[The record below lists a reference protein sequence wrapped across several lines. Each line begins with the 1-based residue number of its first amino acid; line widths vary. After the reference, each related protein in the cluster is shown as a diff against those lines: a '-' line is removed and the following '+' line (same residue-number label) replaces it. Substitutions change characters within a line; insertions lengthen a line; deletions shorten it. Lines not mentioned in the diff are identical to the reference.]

1 MNYKKAAWMSAFLA
15 GALVLAGCQSDSD
28 TEDTTSAVNTNT
40 SAVKQ
45 SSTLSLE
52 AEDYDTE
59 INDAQKIS
67 LDEQS
72 GDVKITKAGTYQL
85 SGTLKN
91 GSVAVDVKAAVV
103 RIVLDNA
110 HIRSK
115 NSAPVYVKQADK
127 VIITLPKGTASSLK
141 DTASYTVDEKE
152 EPSAA
157 LFSKDDLTINGSG
170 TLNITASYKNGIQCK
185 DTLKLVDTNLNIT
198 AENDGIKAR
207 DALLIY
213 KGSYTVKAQGDGILT
228 TNEKEQG
235 NLSIDQGTFAI
246 EAQQDGLQ
254 SAGDLTIYDG
264 VFTVTSGGGSVNKV
278 GTGSALQPWG
288 EFDDHDEAV
297 QKSQKGI
304 KAVKNTVLYKG
315 SYTISSH
322 DDALHANGS
331 MDIKGGTYTLSSD
344 DDGVHADDTLTI
356 HNGTIQVKQ
365 SYEGMEANTIQIKGG
380 ALQIKASDD
389 GINAAGDL
397 GNPLLTIDGGTIYV
411 DADGD
416 GVDSNQDIVMND
428 GTLIVMG
435 PESGGNGALDYD
447 GSFAMN
453 GGTLVAVGSSDMA
466 MAPSTSSMQPSLM
479 IRTDST
485 QPAETILY
493 VQDEDG
499 EIILGVSSVKAWQN
513 VVISTG
519 TLKKGSTYDIYVG
532 GSASSVK
539 NGVFT
544 NAKGGTL
551 LASMTLNDVVSTYG
565 NAGMLQGPQEGGMH
579 P

>member
-1 MNYKKAAWMSAFLA
+1 MSAFLA
-15 GALVLAGCQSDSD
+15 VALILAGCQSDQD
-28 TEDTTSAVNTNT
+28 TADTSSAEATNA
-40 SAVKQ
+40 SVVKQ

-52 AEDYDTE
+52 AADYITE
-59 INDAQKIS
+59 ICDAQKIS
-67 LDEQS
+67 LDAQS

-91 GSVAVDVKAAVV
+91 GSVIVDAKDAVV
-103 RIVLDNA
+103 RIVLNNA
-110 HIRSK
+110 HIESK
-115 NSAPVYVKQADK
+115 NSAPVYVKHANK
-127 VIITLPKGTASSLK
+127 VIITLPKGTSSSLK
-141 DTASYTVDEKE
+141 DTAIYTVDEKE

-170 TLNITASYKNGIQCK
+170 TLDITASYKNGIQCK
-185 DTLKLVDTNLNIT
+185 DTLKLVNTNLNIT
-198 AENDGIKAR
+198 AENDGIKAK

-213 KGSYTVKAQGDGILT
+213 KGSYMVKAQGDGIVT

-264 VFTVTSGGGSVNKV
+264 VFTVTSGGG
-278 GTGSALQPWG
+278 
-288 EFDDHDEAV
+288 
-297 QKSQKGI
+297 
-304 KAVKNTVLYKG
+304 
-315 SYTISSH
+315 
-322 DDALHANGS
+322 
-331 MDIKGGTYTLSSD
+331 TYTLSSD
-344 DDGVHADDTLTI
+344 DDGMHADVTLTI
-356 HNGTIQVKQ
+356 RKGSVQIKQ
-365 SYEGMEANTIQIKGG
+365 SYEGLEANTIQIKGG
-380 ALQIKASDD
+380 KIQVKASDD
-389 GINAAGDL
+389 GINAAGNL

-435 PESGGNGALDYD
+435 PENGGNGALDYD

-466 MAPSTSSMQPSLM
+466 MAPSASSKQPSLM

-485 QPAETILY
+485 QNAETILY
-493 VQDEDG
+493 VQDEAG
-499 EIILGVSSVKAWQN
+499 KTILGVSSVKAWQN

-519 TLKKGSTYDIYVG
+519 TLNTGSTYDIYVG

-539 NGVFT
+539 NGIIT
-544 NAKGGTL
+544 NAKGGMKLT
-551 LASMTLNDVVSTYG
+551 SMTLIEAVTTYG
-565 NAGMLQGPQEGGMH
+565 NAGIPQGGGMH

>member
-15 GALVLAGCQSDSD
+15 VALILAGCQSDQD
-28 TEDTTSAVNTNT
+28 TADTSSAEATNA
-40 SAVKQ
+40 SVVKQ

-52 AEDYDTE
+52 AADYITE
-59 INDAQKIS
+59 ISDAQKIS
-67 LDEQS
+67 LDAQS

-91 GSVAVDVKAAVV
+91 GSIIVDAKDAVV
-103 RIVLDNA
+103 RIVLNNA
-110 HIRSK
+110 HIESK

-127 VIITLPKGTASSLK
+127 VIITLPKGTSSSLK

-198 AENDGIKAR
+198 AENDGIKAK

-213 KGSYTVKAQGDGILT
+213 KGSYTVKAQGDGIVT

-246 EAQQDGLQ
+246 EVQQDGLQ

-264 VFTVTSGGGSVNKV
+264 VFTVTSGGGSVNKI
-278 GTGSALQPWG
+278 SASSSPQPWG
-288 EFDDHDEAV
+288 DFDDHDETAET
-297 QKSQKGI
+297 SQKGI
-304 KAVKNTVLYKG
+304 KAAKNMVLYNG

-322 DDALHANGS
+322 DDALHTNGS
-331 MDIKGGTYTLSSD
+331 MDIKDGTYTLSSD
-344 DDGVHADDTLTI
+344 DDGMHADVTLTI
-356 HNGTIQVKQ
+356 RKGSVQIKQ
-365 SYEGMEANTIQIKGG
+365 SYEGLEANTIQIKGG
-380 ALQIKASDD
+380 KIQVKARDD
-389 GINAAGDL
+389 GINAAGNL

-435 PESGGNGALDYD
+435 PENGGNGALDYD

-466 MAPSTSSMQPSLM
+466 MAPSASSKQPSLM

-485 QPAETILY
+485 QNAETILY
-493 VQDEDG
+493 VQDEAG
-499 EIILGVSSVKAWQN
+499 KTILGVSSVKAWQN

-519 TLKKGSTYDIYVG
+519 TLNTGSTYDIYVG

-539 NGVFT
+539 NGIIT
-544 NAKGGTL
+544 NAKGGMKLT
-551 LASMTLNDVVSTYG
+551 SMTLIEAVTTYG
-565 NAGMLQGPQEGGMH
+565 NAGIPQGGGMH

>member
-28 TEDTTSAVNTNT
+28 TEDTTSAVNINT

-72 GDVKITKAGTYQL
+72 GDVKIKKAGTYQL

-91 GSVAVDVKAAVV
+91 GSVVVDAKAAVV

-198 AENDGIKAR
+198 AENDGIKVR

-213 KGSYTVKAQGDGILT
+213 KGSYR
-228 TNEKEQG
+228 
-235 NLSIDQGTFAI
+235 
-246 EAQQDGLQ
+246 
-254 SAGDLTIYDG
+254 
-264 VFTVTSGGGSVNKV
+264 VT
-278 GTGSALQPWG
+278 AL
-288 EFDDHDEAV
+288 
-297 QKSQKGI
+297 
-304 KAVKNTVLYKG
+304 
-315 SYTISSH
+315 
-322 DDALHANGS
+322 
-331 MDIKGGTYTLSSD
+331 
-344 DDGVHADDTLTI
+344 
-356 HNGTIQVKQ
+356 
-365 SYEGMEANTIQIKGG
+365 
-380 ALQIKASDD
+380 
-389 GINAAGDL
+389 
-397 GNPLLTIDGGTIYV
+397 
-411 DADGD
+411 
-416 GVDSNQDIVMND
+416 
-428 GTLIVMG
+428 
-435 PESGGNGALDYD
+435 
-447 GSFAMN
+447 
-453 GGTLVAVGSSDMA
+453 
-466 MAPSTSSMQPSLM
+466 
-479 IRTDST
+479 
-485 QPAETILY
+485 
-493 VQDEDG
+493 
-499 EIILGVSSVKAWQN
+499 
-513 VVISTG
+513 
-519 TLKKGSTYDIYVG
+519 
-532 GSASSVK
+532 
-539 NGVFT
+539 
-544 NAKGGTL
+544 
-551 LASMTLNDVVSTYG
+551 
-565 NAGMLQGPQEGGMH
+565 
-579 P
+579 

>member
-15 GALVLAGCQSDSD
+15 GALILAGCQSDQDAAD
-28 TEDTTSAVNTNT
+28 TSSAEATNV

-52 AEDYDTE
+52 AADYITE
-59 INDAQKIS
+59 ISDAQKIS
-67 LDEQS
+67 LDAQS

-91 GSVAVDVKAAVV
+91 GSVIVDAKDAVV
-103 RIVLDNA
+103 RIVLNNA
-110 HIRSK
+110 HIESK
-115 NSAPVYVKQADK
+115 NSAPVYVKHVNK
-127 VIITLPKGTASSLK
+127 VIITLPKGTSSSLK
-141 DTASYTVDEKE
+141 DTAIYTVDEKE

-170 TLNITASYKNGIQCK
+170 TLDITASYKNGIQCK
-185 DTLKLVDTNLNIT
+185 DTLKLVNTNLNIT
-198 AENDGIKAR
+198 AENDGIKAK

-213 KGSYTVKAQGDGILT
+213 KGSYMVKAQGDGIVT

-235 NLSIDQGTFAI
+235 NLSIDQGTFVI

-254 SAGDLTIYDG
+254 SASDLTIYDG

-278 GTGSALQPWG
+278 SASSSPQPWG
-288 EFDDHDEAV
+288 EFDNHDETTET
-297 QKSQKGI
+297 SQKGI
-304 KAVKNTVLYKG
+304 KAAKNMVLYKG

-322 DDALHANGS
+322 DDALHTNGS
-331 MDIKGGTYTLSSD
+331 MDIKDGTYTLSSD
-344 DDGVHADDTLTI
+344 DDGMHADVTLTI
-356 HNGTIQVKQ
+356 RKGSVQIKQ
-365 SYEGMEANTIQIKGG
+365 SYEGLEANTIQIKGG
-380 ALQIKASDD
+380 KIQVKARDD
-389 GINAAGDL
+389 GINAAGNL

-435 PESGGNGALDYD
+435 PENGGNGALDYD

-466 MAPSTSSMQPSLM
+466 MAPSASSKQPSLM

-485 QPAETILY
+485 QNAETILY
-493 VQDEDG
+493 VQDEVG
-499 EIILGVSSVKAWQN
+499 KTILGVSSVKAWQN

-519 TLKKGSTYDIYVG
+519 TLNTGSTYDIYVG

-539 NGVFT
+539 NGIIT
-544 NAKGGTL
+544 NAKGGMKLT
-551 LASMTLNDVVSTYG
+551 SMILIEAVTTYG
-565 NAGMLQGPQEGGMH
+565 NAGIPQGGGMH

>member
-15 GALVLAGCQSDSD
+15 GALILAGCQSDQD
-28 TEDTTSAVNTNT
+28 AAETSSAEATNVST
-40 SAVKQ
+40 VKQ
-45 SSTLSLE
+45 SSSLSLE
-52 AEDYDTE
+52 AEDYNTE
-59 INDAQKIS
+59 ISDAQKIS

-91 GSVAVDVKAAVV
+91 GSVIVDAKDAVV

-110 HIRSK
+110 HIQSE
-115 NSAPVYVKQADK
+115 NSAPVYVKQAGK
-127 VIITLPKGTASSLK
+127 VIITLPKGTSSSLK

-170 TLNITASYKNGIQCK
+170 SLYITASYKNGIQCK

-198 AENDGIKAR
+198 AENDGIKAK
-207 DALLIY
+207 DALLVY
-213 KGSYTVKAQGDGILT
+213 KGSYKVKAQGDGIVT

-264 VFTVTSGGGSVNKV
+264 SFTVTSGGGSVNKI
-278 GTGSALQPWG
+278 SASSSPQPWG
-288 EFDDHDEAV
+288 EFDDHDETAE
-297 QKSQKGI
+297 KSQKGI
-304 KAVKNTVLYKG
+304 KAAKNMVLHKG

-322 DDALHANGS
+322 DDALHANEN
-331 MDIKGGTYTLSSD
+331 MDIKDGTYTLSSD
-344 DDGVHADDTLTI
+344 DDGIHADDTLTI
-356 HNGTIQVKQ
+356 RKGTVQVKR
-365 SYEGMEANTIQIKGG
+365 SYEGLEANTILIKGG
-380 ALQIKASDD
+380 EIQVKASDD

-397 GNPLLTIDGGTIYV
+397 GNPLLTIEGGTIYV

-447 GSFAMN
+447 GNFAMN

-466 MAPSTSSMQPSLM
+466 MAPSASSTQLSLM
-479 IRTDST
+479 ISTDST
-485 QPAETILY
+485 QNAETILY

-499 EIILGVSSVKAWQN
+499 KTVLGVSSVKAWQN

-519 TLKKGSTYDIYVG
+519 TLSKGSTYDVYVG

-539 NGVFT
+539 NGIFT
-544 NAKGGTL
+544 SAKGGTKL
-551 LASMTLNDVVSTYG
+551 TSLTLNETVSTYG
-565 NAGMLQGPQEGGMH
+565 NAGMQQGPQGGGMR

>member
-72 GDVKITKAGTYQL
+72 GDVKIKKAGTYQL

-91 GSVAVDVKAAVV
+91 GSVVVDAKAAVV

-170 TLNITASYKNGIQCK
+170 TL
-185 DTLKLVDTNLNIT
+185 
-198 AENDGIKAR
+198 
-207 DALLIY
+207 
-213 KGSYTVKAQGDGILT
+213 
-228 TNEKEQG
+228 
-235 NLSIDQGTFAI
+235 
-246 EAQQDGLQ
+246 
-254 SAGDLTIYDG
+254 
-264 VFTVTSGGGSVNKV
+264 
-278 GTGSALQPWG
+278 
-288 EFDDHDEAV
+288 
-297 QKSQKGI
+297 
-304 KAVKNTVLYKG
+304 
-315 SYTISSH
+315 
-322 DDALHANGS
+322 
-331 MDIKGGTYTLSSD
+331 
-344 DDGVHADDTLTI
+344 
-356 HNGTIQVKQ
+356 
-365 SYEGMEANTIQIKGG
+365 
-380 ALQIKASDD
+380 
-389 GINAAGDL
+389 
-397 GNPLLTIDGGTIYV
+397 
-411 DADGD
+411 
-416 GVDSNQDIVMND
+416 
-428 GTLIVMG
+428 
-435 PESGGNGALDYD
+435 DYD

-466 MAPSTSSMQPSLM
+466 MAPSTSSTQPSLM

-499 EIILGVSSVKAWQN
+499 ETILGVSSVKAWQN

-565 NAGMLQGPQEGGMH
+565 HAGMLQGPQGGGRH

>member
-72 GDVKITKAGTYQL
+72 GDVKIKKAGTYQL

-91 GSVAVDVKAAVV
+91 GSVVVDAKAAVV

-170 TLNITASYKNGIQCK
+170 TL
-185 DTLKLVDTNLNIT
+185 
-198 AENDGIKAR
+198 
-207 DALLIY
+207 
-213 KGSYTVKAQGDGILT
+213 
-228 TNEKEQG
+228 
-235 NLSIDQGTFAI
+235 
-246 EAQQDGLQ
+246 
-254 SAGDLTIYDG
+254 
-264 VFTVTSGGGSVNKV
+264 
-278 GTGSALQPWG
+278 
-288 EFDDHDEAV
+288 
-297 QKSQKGI
+297 
-304 KAVKNTVLYKG
+304 
-315 SYTISSH
+315 
-322 DDALHANGS
+322 
-331 MDIKGGTYTLSSD
+331 
-344 DDGVHADDTLTI
+344 
-356 HNGTIQVKQ
+356 
-365 SYEGMEANTIQIKGG
+365 
-380 ALQIKASDD
+380 
-389 GINAAGDL
+389 
-397 GNPLLTIDGGTIYV
+397 
-411 DADGD
+411 
-416 GVDSNQDIVMND
+416 
-428 GTLIVMG
+428 
-435 PESGGNGALDYD
+435 DYD

-466 MAPSTSSMQPSLM
+466 MAPSTSSTQPSLM

-499 EIILGVSSVKAWQN
+499 ETILGVSSVKAWQN

-539 NGVFT
+539 
-544 NAKGGTL
+544 
-551 LASMTLNDVVSTYG
+551 MVS
-565 NAGMLQGPQEGGMH
+565 LQTQRAVRCWH

>member
-28 TEDTTSAVNTNT
+28 TEDTTSAVNINT

-72 GDVKITKAGTYQL
+72 GDVKIKKAGTYQL

-91 GSVAVDVKAAVV
+91 GSVVVDAKAAVV

-198 AENDGIKAR
+198 AENDGIKVR

-213 KGSYTVKAQGDGILT
+213 KGSYTVKAQGDGIVT

-264 VFTVTSGGGSVNKV
+264 VFTVTSGGGSVNRV
-278 GTGSALQPWG
+278 DTGSALQPWG

-297 QKSQKGI
+297 QKSKKGI
-304 KAVKNTVLYKG
+304 KAAKNMVLYKG

-331 MDIKGGTYTLSSD
+331 MDIKGGTYTLSRCAC
-344 DDGVHADDTLTI
+344 G
-356 HNGTIQVKQ
+356 
-365 SYEGMEANTIQIKGG
+365 
-380 ALQIKASDD
+380 
-389 GINAAGDL
+389 
-397 GNPLLTIDGGTIYV
+397 
-411 DADGD
+411 
-416 GVDSNQDIVMND
+416 
-428 GTLIVMG
+428 
-435 PESGGNGALDYD
+435 
-447 GSFAMN
+447 
-453 GGTLVAVGSSDMA
+453 
-466 MAPSTSSMQPSLM
+466 
-479 IRTDST
+479 
-485 QPAETILY
+485 
-493 VQDEDG
+493 
-499 EIILGVSSVKAWQN
+499 
-513 VVISTG
+513 
-519 TLKKGSTYDIYVG
+519 
-532 GSASSVK
+532 
-539 NGVFT
+539 
-544 NAKGGTL
+544 
-551 LASMTLNDVVSTYG
+551 
-565 NAGMLQGPQEGGMH
+565 
-579 P
+579 

>member
-15 GALVLAGCQSDSD
+15 GALILAGCQSDQDAADAS
-28 TEDTTSAVNTNT
+28 SAEATNV

-45 SSTLSLE
+45 SSTLSLK
-52 AEDYDTE
+52 AEDYNTE
-59 INDAQKIS
+59 ISDAQKIS
-67 LDEQS
+67 LDAQS

-91 GSVAVDVKAAVV
+91 GSVIVDAKDAVV

-110 HIRSK
+110 HIESK

-127 VIITLPKGTASSLK
+127 VIITLPKGTSSSLK

-198 AENDGIKAR
+198 AENDGIKAK

-264 VFTVTSGGGSVNKV
+264 VFTVTSGRGSVNKI
-278 GTGSALQPWG
+278 SASSSPQPWG
-288 EFDDHDEAV
+288 EFDDHDETAE
-297 QKSQKGI
+297 KSQKGI
-304 KAVKNTVLYKG
+304 KAAKNMVLYKG

-331 MDIKGGTYTLSSD
+331 MDIKDGTYTLSSD
-344 DDGVHADDTLTI
+344 DDGMHADDTLTI
-356 HNGTIQVKQ
+356 RKGSVQIKQ
-365 SYEGMEANTIQIKGG
+365 SYEGLEANTIQIKGG
-380 ALQIKASDD
+380 EIQVKASDD
-389 GINAAGDL
+389 GINAAGNL

-466 MAPSTSSMQPSLM
+466 MAPSASSTQPSLM
-479 IRTDST
+479 ISTDST
-485 QPAETILY
+485 QNAETILY

-499 EIILGVSSVKAWQN
+499 KTVLGVSSVKAWQN

-519 TLKKGSTYDIYVG
+519 SLSKGSTYDVYVG

-539 NGVFT
+539 NGIFT
-544 NAKGGTL
+544 SAKGGTKL
-551 LASMTLNDVVSTYG
+551 TSLTLNETVSTYG
-565 NAGMLQGPQEGGMH
+565 NAGMQQGPQGGGMR